1 MLAPMVYVIVMM
13 MDAGLKQTTSVA
25 GLGSRGRRAER
36 SSELSLEGFEQR
48 LRSAPQ
54 RERAA
59 RTLPGLISHW
69 KDKPSKMYFPQLL
82 KIRASKLRLWQFQA
96 ANTSAA
102 TRLKSNFL

>member
-1 MLAPMVYVIVMM
+1 MLAPMVYVLVMM

-69 KDKPSKMYFPQLL
+69 KDKLSKMYFPNDS
-82 KIRASKLRLWQFQA
+82 KSVPASYGCGNFKLRTLQQRHA
-96 ANTSAA
+96 
-102 TRLKSNFL
+102 